1 MDLAERFR
9 AAVTRAY
16 VEEAATAELL
26 PMVLAQAC
34 VAVLPVAGAGISIT
48 DELRVPL
55 GASDEMVARAE
66 RLQTTLGEGPCL
78 TATAH
83 REPLSADLTTMSAQW
98 PMFHSQL
105 LAQTSFRSI
114 VSFPLFSRS
123 RRLRFGA
130 LDLYLT
136 ISEPV
141 PDFFVRQ
148 VTSSIADP
156 MAAVL
161 FDGHSTSSVGGAAA
175 QLPPW
180 LDNDLVN
187 NRMHVWVAVGMLV
200 EHAGLSNPDAL
211 AALRAYAFSH
221 DVTLDD
227 IADQLMTERLQPQS
241 LLA

>member
-1 MDLAERFR
+1 MDLAERYR

-16 VEEAATAELL
+16 VEEAATADLL

-78 TATAH
+78 TATAQ
-83 REPLSADLTTMSAQW
+83 REPLSADLTRMSTQW
-98 PMFHSQL
+98 PMFHRQL

-148 VTSSIADP
+148 VTISIADP

-161 FDGHSTSSVGGAAA
+161 FDGHSTSSVGGAA

-180 LDNDLVN
+180 LDNSPVN
-187 NRMHVWVAVGMLV
+187 SRMHVWVAVGMLV
-200 EHAGLSNPDAL
+200 EHASLSNPDAL

-227 IADQLMTERLQPQS
+227 IADQLMTERLQPES